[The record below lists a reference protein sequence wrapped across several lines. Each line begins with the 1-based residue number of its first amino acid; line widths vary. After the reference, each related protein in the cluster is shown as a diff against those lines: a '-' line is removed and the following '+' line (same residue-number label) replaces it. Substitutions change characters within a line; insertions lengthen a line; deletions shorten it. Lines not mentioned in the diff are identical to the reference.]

1 MNGIH
6 FYKVLWRLP
15 SGAYEETTEA
25 ATSRRWLTDHIRIKD
40 VTYPEADGA
49 TVIKIQQIETPVIDF
64 DYIVKSF
71 ETGCT
76 KAERREHAQEAAY
89 VLNLIDK
96 MAARVLYRDEVAEGE
111 VRERLV
117 ER

>member
-15 SGAYEETTEA
+15 SGVYDETTEA
-25 ATSRRWLTDHIRIKD
+25 ATSRRWLTDHIRMKD
-40 VTYPEADGA
+40 VSHPVGDGA
-49 TVIKIQQIETPVIDF
+49 TVIKIQQVETPVIDF
-64 DYIVKSF
+64 DYVVKAF

-76 KAERREHAQEAAY
+76 KQERKEHAQEAAY
-89 VLNLIDK
+89 VLNLIEK
-96 MAARVLYRDEVAEGE
+96 LAARVKYREERGEGE
-111 VRERLV
+111 FEEVLV

>member
-15 SGAYEETTEA
+15 SGAYDETTEA
-25 ATSRRWLTDHIRIKD
+25 ATSRRWLTDHIRMKD
-40 VTYPEADGA
+40 VFHPNGDGA
-49 TVIKIQQIETPVIDF
+49 AVIKIQKVETPVIDF
-64 DYIVKSF
+64 DYVVKAF

-76 KAERREHAQEAAY
+76 KLERKEHAQEAAY
-89 VLNLIDK
+89 VLNLIEK
-96 MAARVLYRDEVAEGE
+96 LAARVKYRKERGEGE
-111 VRERLV
+111 VEEVLV